1 MLQVIL
7 FILKLI
13 GWILLAILG
22 LLILVLLA
30 VIFTPLR
37 YQAEASCP
45 GKLSE
50 LEAGVS
56 FGIFFRL
63 ISGRLQY
70 RKGNLS
76 WNIRAAW
83 IKLGDTGDAEEE
95 IEEAADGLEEIGEKV
110 LEEVADAEEASEE
123 VRLEKAKEEA
133 SEEVRSEKAE
143 EEASE
148 EPKSEPPE
156 EETAEDI
163 KTENLPQ
170 GPEDIPKEPVR
181 ESATESSAES
191 RDQKAENKSEES
203 ADTNKKKP
211 KKKNKKTVPPDADT
225 GESEEKPKKT
235 LSDKITVVFDKI
247 EYTFDKMCA
256 KIEMLSAKTE
266 LVTDFLSDGVHQSA
280 FLKCF
285 SELKKL
291 LFRLR
296 PKQCRG
302 KIRFGFEDPSLTGKV
317 LAGAS
322 MLYPYW
328 GEHVY
333 CCPDF
338 EEKVL
343 EGEVS
348 VKGAFRILPAAVM
361 GWNLLWSRNVRRTV
375 LDARRLISKLKK

>member
-13 GWILLAILG
+13 GWILLVILG
-22 LLILVLLA
+22 LLLLVLLA
-30 VIFTPLR
+30 VVFTPLR
-37 YQAEASCP
+37 YQAEARCP

-83 IKLGDTGDAEEE
+83 IRLGDTGDAEEE
-95 IEEAADGLEEIGEKV
+95 IEEAADDLEEMGEKV
-110 LEEVADAEEASEE
+110 LEEIADAEEAEEASEE
-123 VRLEKAKEEA
+123 ERSEKAREEA
-133 SEEVRSEKAE
+133 SEEA
-143 EEASE
+143 
-148 EPKSEPPE
+148 KSEQPE
-156 EETAEDI
+156 EETAEDT
-163 KTENLPQ
+163 KSENLSQ
-170 GPEDIPKEPVR
+170 GPEDTQKEPMR
-181 ESATESSAES
+181 ESTAEASAES

-203 ADTNKKKP
+203 ADTDKK
-211 KKKNKKTVPPDADT
+211 
-225 GESEEKPKKT
+225 KPKKT
-235 LSDKITVVFDKI
+235 LSDKITAVFDKI

-256 KIEMLSAKTE
+256 KIEMLSAKAE

-280 FLKCF
+280 FLKCLA
-285 SELKKL
+285 ELKKL

-302 KIRFGFEDPSLTGKV
+302 EIRFGFEDPSLTGKV

-361 GWNLLWSRNVRRTV
+361 GWNLLWNRNVRRTV
-375 LDARRLISKLKK
+375 LDARRLISRLRK

>member
-13 GWILLAILG
+13 GWILLVILG
-22 LLILVLLA
+22 LLLLVLLA
-30 VIFTPLR
+30 MVFTPLR
-37 YQAEASCP
+37 YQAEARCP

-83 IKLGDTGDAEEE
+83 IRLGDTGDAEEE
-95 IEEAADGLEEIGEKV
+95 IEEAADDLEEMGEKTLEEI
-110 LEEVADAEEASEE
+110 ADAEEA
-123 VRLEKAKEEA
+123 
-133 SEEVRSEKAE
+133 
-143 EEASE
+143 
-148 EPKSEPPE
+148 
-156 EETAEDI
+156 EETAEDT
-163 KTENLPQ
+163 KSENLPQ
-170 GPEDIPKEPVR
+170 GPEDTPKEPVR
-181 ESATESSAES
+181 ESAAEASAES
-191 RDQKAENKSEES
+191 RDQKAESKSEES
-203 ADTNKKKP
+203 ADTDKKKP
-211 KKKNKKTVPPDADT
+211 KKKKKKTVPPDADT
-225 GESEEKPKKT
+225 GESEKEPKKT
-235 LSDKITVVFDKI
+235 LSDKITAVFDKI

-256 KIEMLSAKTE
+256 KIEMLSAKAE

-280 FLKCF
+280 FLKCLA
-285 SELKKL
+285 ELKKL

-302 KIRFGFEDPSLTGKV
+302 EIRFGFEDPSLTGKV

-361 GWNLLWSRNVRRTV
+361 GWNLLWNRNVRRTV
-375 LDARRLISKLKK
+375 LDARRLISRLRK

>member
-13 GWILLAILG
+13 GWILLVILG
-22 LLILVLLA
+22 LLLLVLLA
-30 VIFTPLR
+30 VVFTPLR
-37 YQAEASCP
+37 YQAEARCP

-83 IKLGDTGDAEEE
+83 IRLGDTGDAEEE
-95 IEEAADGLEEIGEKV
+95 IEEAADDLEDMGEKV
-110 LEEVADAEEASEE
+110 VEEIADAEEA
-123 VRLEKAKEEA
+123 
-133 SEEVRSEKAE
+133 
-143 EEASE
+143 
-148 EPKSEPPE
+148 
-156 EETAEDI
+156 EETAEDT
-163 KTENLPQ
+163 KSENLPQ
-170 GPEDIPKEPVR
+170 GPEDTPKEPVR
-181 ESATESSAES
+181 ESAAEASAES
-191 RDQKAENKSEES
+191 RDRKAENKSEES
-203 ADTNKKKP
+203 ADTDKKKP
-211 KKKNKKTVPPDADT
+211 KKKKKKTVPPDADT
-225 GESEEKPKKT
+225 GESEKEPKKT
-235 LSDKITVVFDKI
+235 LSDKITAVFDKI

-256 KIEMLSAKTE
+256 KIEMLSAKAE

-280 FLKCF
+280 FLKCLA
-285 SELKKL
+285 ELKKL

-302 KIRFGFEDPSLTGKV
+302 EIRFGFEDPSLTGKV

-361 GWNLLWSRNVRRTV
+361 GWNLLWNRNVRRTV
-375 LDARRLISKLKK
+375 LDARRLISRLRK

>member
-1 MLQVIL
+1 LRKGWHNMLQVIL

-22 LLILVLLA
+22 LLFLVLLA

-37 YQAEASCP
+37 YQAETRCP

-50 LEAGVS
+50 LEADVR

-63 ISGRLQY
+63 VSGRLQY
-70 RKGNLS
+70 RKGKME

-83 IKLGDTGDAEEE
+83 IRLGDNGEAEEE
-95 IEEAADGLEEIGEKV
+95 IQEAAGSLEEIGENV
-110 LEEVADAEEASEE
+110 LEDIAE
-123 VRLEKAKEEA
+123 KEEA
-133 SEEVRSEKAE
+133 SEEAAEVPEEAGSDQAAEISEEAGSDQAAEISEDTKEESTEKTVKETAGLETQERKESSEEDSSEIKAE
-143 EEASE
+143 KIGAGTRKKAEKKKE
-148 EPKSEPPE
+148 KS
-156 EETAEDI
+156 
-163 KTENLPQ
+163 
-170 GPEDIPKEPVR
+170 
-181 ESATESSAES
+181 SSAE
-191 RDQKAENKSEES
+191 N
-203 ADTNKKKP
+203 T
-211 KKKNKKTVPPDADT
+211 DT
-225 GESEEKPKKT
+225 GGSEKEPKKT
-235 LSDKITVVFDKI
+235 LSDKVAAVLEKI
-247 EYTFDKMCA
+247 EYTFDRMCA
-256 KIEMLSAKTE
+256 KIELLSAKAE
-266 LVTDFLSDGVHQSA
+266 LVTEFLSDDVHQSA
-280 FLKCF
+280 FLKCLA
-285 SELKKL
+285 ELKKL

-302 KIRFGFEDPSLTGKV
+302 MIRFGFEDPSLTGKV

-338 EEKVL
+338 VEKVL

-348 VKGAFRILPAAVM
+348 VKGSLRILPAAVM

-375 LDARRLISKLKK
+375 LDAKRMISKLRNS

>member
-1 MLQVIL
+1 
-7 FILKLI
+7 
-13 GWILLAILG
+13 
-22 LLILVLLA
+22 
-30 VIFTPLR
+30 
-37 YQAEASCP
+37 
-45 GKLSE
+45 
-50 LEAGVS
+50 
-56 FGIFFRL
+56 
-63 ISGRLQY
+63 
-70 RKGNLS
+70 
-76 WNIRAAW
+76 
-83 IKLGDTGDAEEE
+83 
-95 IEEAADGLEEIGEKV
+95 
-110 LEEVADAEEASEE
+110 
-123 VRLEKAKEEA
+123 
-133 SEEVRSEKAE
+133 
-143 EEASE
+143 
-148 EPKSEPPE
+148 
-156 EETAEDI
+156 
-163 KTENLPQ
+163 
-170 GPEDIPKEPVR
+170 
-181 ESATESSAES
+181 
-191 RDQKAENKSEES
+191 
-203 ADTNKKKP
+203 
-211 KKKNKKTVPPDADT
+211 
-225 GESEEKPKKT
+225 
-235 LSDKITVVFDKI
+235 
-247 EYTFDKMCA
+247 MCA

>member
-1 MLQVIL
+1 MRKGWHNMLQVIL

-22 LLILVLLA
+22 LLFLVLLA
-30 VIFTPLR
+30 VTFTPLR
-37 YQAEASCP
+37 YQAETRCP

-50 LEAGVS
+50 LEADVR

-63 ISGRLQY
+63 VSGRLQY
-70 RKGNLS
+70 RKGKME

-83 IKLGDTGDAEEE
+83 IRLGDNGEAEEE
-95 IEEAADGLEEIGEKV
+95 IHEAAGSLEEIGENV
-110 LEEVADAEEASEE
+110 LEDIAE
-123 VRLEKAKEEA
+123 KEEA
-133 SEEVRSEKAE
+133 SEEAGSDQAAEISEDTKEESTEKTVKETAGLETQERKESSEEDSSEIKAEKTGADTRKKAEKKKDKSASAENTDTGGSEKE
-143 EEASE
+143 
-148 EPKSEPPE
+148 
-156 EETAEDI
+156 
-163 KTENLPQ
+163 
-170 GPEDIPKEPVR
+170 
-181 ESATESSAES
+181 
-191 RDQKAENKSEES
+191 
-203 ADTNKKKP
+203 
-211 KKKNKKTVPPDADT
+211 
-225 GESEEKPKKT
+225 PKKT
-235 LSDKITVVFDKI
+235 LSDKVAAVLEKI
-247 EYTFDKMCA
+247 EYTFDRMCA
-256 KIEMLSAKTE
+256 KIELLSAKAEIVTE
-266 LVTDFLSDGVHQSA
+266 FLSDDVHQSA
-280 FLKCF
+280 FLKCLA
-285 SELKKL
+285 ELKKL

-302 KIRFGFEDPSLTGKV
+302 MIRFGFEDPSLTGKV

-348 VKGAFRILPAAVM
+348 VKGSLRILPAAVM

-375 LDARRLISKLKK
+375 LDAKRMISKLRKS

>member
-13 GWILLAILG
+13 GWILLVILG
-22 LLILVLLA
+22 LLLLVLLA
-30 VIFTPLR
+30 MVFTPLR
-37 YQAEASCP
+37 YQAEARCP

-83 IKLGDTGDAEEE
+83 IRLGDTGDAEEE
-95 IEEAADGLEEIGEKV
+95 IEEAADDLEDMGEKV
-110 LEEVADAEEASEE
+110 VEEIADAEEA
-123 VRLEKAKEEA
+123 
-133 SEEVRSEKAE
+133 
-143 EEASE
+143 
-148 EPKSEPPE
+148 
-156 EETAEDI
+156 EETAEDT
-163 KTENLPQ
+163 KSENLPQ
-170 GPEDIPKEPVR
+170 GPEDTPKEPVR
-181 ESATESSAES
+181 ESAAEASAES
-191 RDQKAENKSEES
+191 RDQKAESKSEES
-203 ADTNKKKP
+203 ADTDKKKP
-211 KKKNKKTVPPDADT
+211 KKKKKTVPPDADT
-225 GESEEKPKKT
+225 GESEKEPKKT
-235 LSDKITVVFDKI
+235 LSDKITAVFDKI

-256 KIEMLSAKTE
+256 KIEMLSAKAE

-280 FLKCF
+280 FLKCLA
-285 SELKKL
+285 ELKKL

-302 KIRFGFEDPSLTGKV
+302 EIRFGFEDPSLTGKV

-361 GWNLLWSRNVRRTV
+361 GWNLLWNRNVRRTV
-375 LDARRLISKLKK
+375 LDARRLISRLRK

>member
-13 GWILLAILG
+13 GWILLVILG
-22 LLILVLLA
+22 LLLLVLLA
-30 VIFTPLR
+30 VVFTPLR
-37 YQAEASCP
+37 YQAEARCP

-83 IKLGDTGDAEEE
+83 IRLGDTGDAEEE
-95 IEEAADGLEEIGEKV
+95 IEEAADDLEDMGEKTLEEIADA
-110 LEEVADAEEASEE
+110 EEAEEASEE
-123 VRLEKAKEEA
+123 E
-133 SEEVRSEKAE
+133 RSEKAE
-143 EEASE
+143 
-148 EPKSEPPE
+148 
-156 EETAEDI
+156 D
-163 KTENLPQ
+163 LPQ
-170 GPEDIPKEPVR
+170 GPEDTQKEPVR
-181 ESATESSAES
+181 ESAAES

-203 ADTNKKKP
+203 AYTDKKKP
-211 KKKNKKTVPPDADT
+211 KKKKKKTVLPDADT
-225 GESEEKPKKT
+225 GESEKEPKKT
-235 LSDKITVVFDKI
+235 LSGKITAVFDKI

-256 KIEMLSAKTE
+256 KIEMLSAKAE

-280 FLKCF
+280 FLKCLA
-285 SELKKL
+285 ELKKL

-302 KIRFGFEDPSLTGKV
+302 EIRFGFEDPSLTGKV

-361 GWNLLWSRNVRRTV
+361 GWNLLWNRNVRRTV
-375 LDARRLISKLKK
+375 LDVRRLIPRLRK

>member
-83 IKLGDTGDAEEE
+83 IRLGDTGDAEEE
-95 IEEAADGLEEIGEKV
+95 IEEAADDLEEMGEKV
-110 LEEVADAEEASEE
+110 LEEIADAEET
-123 VRLEKAKEEA
+123 
-133 SEEVRSEKAE
+133 

-148 EPKSEPPE
+148 EPKSEQPA
-156 EETAEDI
+156 EETAEDT
-163 KTENLPQ
+163 KSENLPQ
-170 GPEDIPKEPVR
+170 GSEDTPKEPVR
-181 ESATESSAES
+181 ESAAEASAES

-211 KKKNKKTVPPDADT
+211 KKKKKKTVPPDADT
-225 GESEEKPKKT
+225 GESEKKPKKT
-235 LSDKITVVFDKI
+235 LSDKITAVFDKI

-328 GEHVY
+328 GEHAY
-333 CCPDF
+333 CYPDF

-361 GWNLLWSRNVRRTV
+361 GWNLLWNRNVRRTV
-375 LDARRLISKLKK
+375 LDARRLILRLRK

>member
-13 GWILLAILG
+13 GWILLVILG
-22 LLILVLLA
+22 LLLLVLLA
-30 VIFTPLR
+30 VVFTPLR
-37 YQAEASCP
+37 YQAEARCP

-63 ISGRLQY
+63 ISGGLQY

-83 IKLGDTGDAEEE
+83 IRLGDTGDAEEE
-95 IEEAADGLEEIGEKV
+95 IEEAADDLEDMGEKV
-110 LEEVADAEEASEE
+110 LEEIADAEEAEEASEE
-123 VRLEKAKEEA
+123 D
-133 SEEVRSEKAE
+133 RSEKAR

-148 EPKSEPPE
+148 EPKSEQPE
-156 EETAEDI
+156 EETAEDT
-163 KTENLPQ
+163 KSENLPQ
-170 GPEDIPKEPVR
+170 GPEDTQKEPVR
-181 ESATESSAES
+181 ESAAEASAES
-191 RDQKAENKSEES
+191 RDQKVENKSEES
-203 ADTNKKKP
+203 ADTDKK
-211 KKKNKKTVPPDADT
+211 
-225 GESEEKPKKT
+225 KPKKT
-235 LSDKITVVFDKI
+235 LSDKITAVFNKI

-256 KIEMLSAKTE
+256 KIEMLSAKAE

-280 FLKCF
+280 FLKCLA
-285 SELKKL
+285 ELKKL

-302 KIRFGFEDPSLTGKV
+302 EIRFGFEDPCLTGKV

-361 GWNLLWSRNVRRTV
+361 GWNLLWNRNVRRTV
-375 LDARRLISKLKK
+375 LDARRLISRLRK

>member
-13 GWILLAILG
+13 GWILLVILG
-22 LLILVLLA
+22 LLLLVLLA
-30 VIFTPLR
+30 VVFTPLR
-37 YQAEASCP
+37 YQAEARCP

-83 IKLGDTGDAEEE
+83 IKLGDIGDAEEE
-95 IEEAADGLEEIGEKV
+95 IEEAADDLEDMGEKTLEEIADA
-110 LEEVADAEEASEE
+110 EEAEEASEE
-123 VRLEKAKEEA
+123 D
-133 SEEVRSEKAE
+133 RSEKAR

-148 EPKSEPPE
+148 EPKSEQPE
-156 EETAEDI
+156 EETAEDT
-163 KTENLPQ
+163 KSENLPQ
-170 GPEDIPKEPVR
+170 GPEDTQKEPVR
-181 ESATESSAES
+181 ESAAES

-203 ADTNKKKP
+203 ADTDKK
-211 KKKNKKTVPPDADT
+211 
-225 GESEEKPKKT
+225 KPKKT
-235 LSDKITVVFDKI
+235 LSDKITAVFDKI

-256 KIEMLSAKTE
+256 KIEMLSAKAE

-280 FLKCF
+280 FLKCLA
-285 SELKKL
+285 ELKKL

-296 PKQCRG
+296 PKQCIG
-302 KIRFGFEDPSLTGKV
+302 EIRFGFEDPSLTGKV

-361 GWNLLWSRNVRRTV
+361 GWNLLWNRNVRRTV
-375 LDARRLISKLKK
+375 LDARRLISRLRK

>member
-13 GWILLAILG
+13 GWILLVILG
-22 LLILVLLA
+22 LLLLVLLA
-30 VIFTPLR
+30 VVFTPLR
-37 YQAEASCP
+37 YQAEARCP

-83 IKLGDTGDAEEE
+83 IRLGDTGDAEEE
-95 IEEAADGLEEIGEKV
+95 IEEAADDLEEMGEKTLEEIADA
-110 LEEVADAEEASEE
+110 EEAEEASEE
-123 VRLEKAKEEA
+123 ERSEKAREEA
-133 SEEVRSEKAE
+133 SEEAKSEQPEEEKAE
-143 EEASE
+143 DT
-148 EPKSEPPE
+148 KSE
-156 EETAEDI
+156 
-163 KTENLPQ
+163 NLLQ
-170 GPEDIPKEPVR
+170 GPEDTQKEQVR
-181 ESATESSAES
+181 ESAAES

-203 ADTNKKKP
+203 ADTYKKKP
-211 KKKNKKTVPPDADT
+211 KKKKKTVPPDADT
-225 GESEEKPKKT
+225 GESEKEPKKT
-235 LSDKITVVFDKI
+235 LSDKITAVFDKI

-256 KIEMLSAKTE
+256 KIEMLSAKAE

-280 FLKCF
+280 FLKCLA
-285 SELKKL
+285 ELKKL

-302 KIRFGFEDPSLTGKV
+302 EIRFGFEDPSLTGKV
-317 LAGAS
+317 LAGTS

-361 GWNLLWSRNVRRTV
+361 GWNLLWNRNVRRTV
-375 LDARRLISKLKK
+375 LDARRLISRLRK

>member
-13 GWILLAILG
+13 GWILLVILG
-22 LLILVLLA
+22 LLLLVLLA
-30 VIFTPLR
+30 VVFTPLR
-37 YQAEASCP
+37 YQAEARCP

-83 IKLGDTGDAEEE
+83 IRLGDTGDAEEE
-95 IEEAADGLEEIGEKV
+95 IEEAADDLEDMGEKV
-110 LEEVADAEEASEE
+110 VEEIADAEEA
-123 VRLEKAKEEA
+123 
-133 SEEVRSEKAE
+133 
-143 EEASE
+143 
-148 EPKSEPPE
+148 
-156 EETAEDI
+156 EETAEDT
-163 KTENLPQ
+163 KSENLPQ
-170 GPEDIPKEPVR
+170 GPEDTPKEPVR
-181 ESATESSAES
+181 ESAAEASAES
-191 RDQKAENKSEES
+191 RDQKAESKSEES
-203 ADTNKKKP
+203 ADTDKKKP
-211 KKKNKKTVPPDADT
+211 KKKKKTVPPDADT
-225 GESEEKPKKT
+225 GESEKEPKKT
-235 LSDKITVVFDKI
+235 LSDKITAVFDKI

-256 KIEMLSAKTE
+256 KIEMLSAKAE

-280 FLKCF
+280 FLKCLA
-285 SELKKL
+285 ELKKL

-302 KIRFGFEDPSLTGKV
+302 EIRFGFEDPSLTGKV

-361 GWNLLWSRNVRRTV
+361 GWNLLWNRNVRRTV
-375 LDARRLISKLKK
+375 LDARRLISRLRK

>member
-13 GWILLAILG
+13 GWILLVILG
-22 LLILVLLA
+22 LLLLVLLA
-30 VIFTPLR
+30 VVFTPLR
-37 YQAEASCP
+37 YQAEARCP

-63 ISGRLQY
+63 ISGGLQY

-83 IKLGDTGDAEEE
+83 IRLGDTGDAEEE
-95 IEEAADGLEEIGEKV
+95 IEEAADDLEDMGEKV
-110 LEEVADAEEASEE
+110 LEEIADAEEAEEASEE
-123 VRLEKAKEEA
+123 D
-133 SEEVRSEKAE
+133 RSEKAR

-148 EPKSEPPE
+148 EPKSEQPE
-156 EETAEDI
+156 EETAEDT
-163 KTENLPQ
+163 KSENLPQ
-170 GPEDIPKEPVR
+170 GPEDTQKEPVR
-181 ESATESSAES
+181 ESAAES
-191 RDQKAENKSEES
+191 RDQKAESKSEES
-203 ADTNKKKP
+203 ADTDKKKP
-211 KKKNKKTVPPDADT
+211 KKKKKKTVSPDADT
-225 GESEEKPKKT
+225 GESEKEPKKT
-235 LSDKITVVFDKI
+235 LSDKITAVFDKI

-256 KIEMLSAKTE
+256 KIEMLSAKAE

-280 FLKCF
+280 FLKCLA
-285 SELKKL
+285 ELKKL

-302 KIRFGFEDPSLTGKV
+302 EIRFGFEDPCLTGKV

-361 GWNLLWSRNVRRTV
+361 GWNLLWNRNVRRTV
-375 LDARRLISKLKK
+375 LDARRLISRLRK

>member
-13 GWILLAILG
+13 GWILLVILG
-22 LLILVLLA
+22 LLLLVLLA
-30 VIFTPLR
+30 VVFTPLR
-37 YQAEASCP
+37 YQAEARCP

-83 IKLGDTGDAEEE
+83 IRLGDTGDAEEE
-95 IEEAADGLEEIGEKV
+95 IEEAADDLEDMGEKV
-110 LEEVADAEEASEE
+110 LEEIADAEEAEEASEE
-123 VRLEKAKEEA
+123 ERPEKA
-133 SEEVRSEKAE
+133 R

-148 EPKSEPPE
+148 EPKSEQPAE
-156 EETAEDI
+156 EAAEDT
-163 KTENLPQ
+163 KSENLPQ
-170 GPEDIPKEPVR
+170 GPEDTPKEPVR
-181 ESATESSAES
+181 ESAAEASAES
-191 RDQKAENKSEES
+191 GDQKAENKSEES
-203 ADTNKKKP
+203 ADTDKKKP
-211 KKKNKKTVPPDADT
+211 KKKKKKTVPPDADT
-225 GESEEKPKKT
+225 GESEKKPKKT
-235 LSDKITVVFDKI
+235 LSDKITAVFDKI

-256 KIEMLSAKTE
+256 KIEMLSAKAE

-280 FLKCF
+280 FLKCLA
-285 SELKKL
+285 ELKKL

-302 KIRFGFEDPSLTGKV
+302 EIRFGFEDPSLTGKV

-361 GWNLLWSRNVRRTV
+361 GWNLLWNRNVRRTV
-375 LDARRLISKLKK
+375 LDARRLISRLRK